1 LGKQAAPSLS
11 AWDDRSFD
19 RSFRGA
25 IAQSDRTGEPSD
37 DQPSLSDDDDQADQI
52 EVSTLRWA
60 LEAIASRMGLP
71 IATPAPSRGFGRFA
85 TAQQRVNIQLPVAPP
100 LASTFE
106 RINKG
111 VTSKKDVSRQEAQF
125 PSWRASTVSVNTY
138 RSSIDGKF
146 QTAVPEDEPHLGLLS
161 RKPNVVWAAY
171 IKKARLLA
179 WQSMVHQMM
188 GQLSLTD
195 HLVTLAQEFVDTADI
210 AGEDRQRLNS
220 TLDVVSKVIG
230 VSERTSAILGAHLDL
245 TVREAELRMH
255 DLTLVDE
262 AEMRA
267 RPLFEGHMFGLLS
280 KSDVQAM
287 GQSRRDEILVKA
299 VASKATSG
307 PKQSKAKAK
316 TAKSTA
322 LPNVPS
328 TLQPFRA
335 PPPPQGQGGRGA
347 GARPKTKK
355 FSKR

>member
-1 LGKQAAPSLS
+1 
-11 AWDDRSFD
+11 
-19 RSFRGA
+19 
-25 IAQSDRTGEPSD
+25 
-37 DQPSLSDDDDQADQI
+37 
-52 EVSTLRWA
+52 
-60 LEAIASRMGLP
+60 
-71 IATPAPSRGFGRFA
+71 
-85 TAQQRVNIQLPVAPP
+85 
-100 LASTFE
+100 
-106 RINKG
+106 
-111 VTSKKDVSRQEAQF
+111 
-125 PSWRASTVSVNTY
+125 
-138 RSSIDGKF
+138 
-146 QTAVPEDEPHLGLLS
+146 
-161 RKPNVVWAAY
+161 
-171 IKKARLLA
+171 
-179 WQSMVHQMM
+179 MM

-245 TVREAELRMH
+245 TVREAELRML

-262 AEMRA
+262 ADMRA
-267 RPLFEGHMFGLLS
+267 RPLFEGHTFGLLS

-287 GQSRRDEILVKA
+287 GQSHRDEFLVKA